1 MIKEFNRPN
10 HSSIINQD
18 LIAFKKVLKWAS
30 NIHKRLLKNINEIK
44 SNKIDEKCQ
53 NEFTKLNE
61 CYESNYNFCL
71 NVESQFKPKEK
82 SSPKSN
88 SSNQNRN
95 IEIQKNQ
102 TLKKYCDKS
111 EYQFLGINIPS
122 PDSSTSQSDKTIPPN
137 LSNEINI
144 DSQNNLENVSIEI
157 RIFEK
162 LKTTMMKELTSQRI
176 KVEELEEG
184 TNNRFKETEVK
195 FNKIE
200 SRVIGMESKVENL
213 CRKLN
218 ELNNRIEYLSKKSQ
232 SNHHDQMEILT
243 ALLLKVNNK

>member
-1 MIKEFNRPN
+1 MIREFNRPN

-44 SNKIDEKCQ
+44 SNQIDEK
-53 NEFTKLNE
+53 K
-61 CYESNYNFCL
+61 
-71 NVESQFKPKEK
+71 K

-88 SSNQNRN
+88 ISNQNRN

-111 EYQFLGINIPS
+111 KYQFLGINIS
-122 PDSSTSQSDKTIPPN
+122 TPDSSTSKSDKTKAPN
-137 LSNEINI
+137 LSSEINI
-144 DSQNNLENVSIEI
+144 DSQSNLENVSIEI

-176 KVEELEEG
+176 KVEELEER
-184 TNNRFKETEVK
+184 TNNRLIETEVK
-195 FNKIE
+195 INKIE
-200 SRVIGMESKVENL
+200 SRVIGMESKV

-218 ELNNRIEYLSKKSQ
+218 ELNSRL
-232 SNHHDQMEILT
+232 
-243 ALLLKVNNK
+243 V